1 MNGTGYIGMVGSSV
15 YSGHFT
21 LILHHIIHDER
32 KLPCLDTDKGGSSG
46 KTPNGDCLSNP
57 ELDSIH
63 SIA

>member
-32 KLPCLDTDKGGSSG
+32 KLPCLDTDKGAAAG
-46 KTPNGDCLSNP
+46 K
-57 ELDSIH
+57 H
-63 SIA
+63 QMVIA